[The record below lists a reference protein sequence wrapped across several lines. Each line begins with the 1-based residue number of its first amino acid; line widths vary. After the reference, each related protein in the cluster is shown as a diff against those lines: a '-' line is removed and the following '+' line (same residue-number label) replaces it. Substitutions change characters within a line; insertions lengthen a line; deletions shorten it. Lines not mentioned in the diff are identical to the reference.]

1 MKITLDLTSIVV
13 GGAVALALGV
23 VAGFSPQAT
32 SVPAAANA
40 APRQITGQFSPHP
53 GDFVW
58 LEGENNTASALLT
71 VPAGKILVIT
81 GFAAASGTPPD
92 ARVYFQVD
100 GNTRFVLAS
109 LLNLQGN
116 GKVQLT
122 LQAGQTL
129 KILPD
134 EGLDWIFGY
143 WADA

>member
-1 MKITLDLTSIVV
+1 MKITLDLPSVLT
-13 GGAVALALGV
+13 GGAVALVLGL
-23 VAGFSPQAT
+23 VAGFTPQVTQVPGAT
-32 SVPAAANA
+32 NA

-53 GDFVW
+53 SDFVW
-58 LEGENNTASALLT
+58 LEGEDNTASALLT

-81 GFAAASGTPPD
+81 GFAAANAPSSD
-92 ARVYFQVD
+92 ARVYYQVD
-100 GNTRFVLAS
+100 GTTS
-109 LLNLQGN
+109 LFKANLMNLQGN

-129 KILPD
+129 QIIPD